1 MVTRFHVLWRLVA
14 CALAAAAAASTVC
27 AATPPP
33 SPKLMARCTELYTVW
48 WTYEQDP
55 VFLHTGER
63 AQAELA
69 VYDCQRGRYE
79 EGIRTL
85 NGVLQHGGFRFPD
98 D

>member
-1 MVTRFHVLWRLVA
+1 MVTRLNVLWRLAA
-14 CALAAAAAASTVC
+14 CIVAAAAVTACTAAPT
-27 AATPPP
+27 P
-33 SPKLMARCTELYTVW
+33 SPKLMARCTELYTIW
-48 WTYEQDP
+48 WTYQQDP

-79 EGIRTL
+79 EGIGTL
-85 NGVLQHGGFRFPD
+85 KGLLHHGGFRFPD